1 MSKAPQVGMAFGAA
15 FACGRQGR
23 CVSSPGYP
31 LLLLN
36 TGAGCLKPVM
46 ADVSG

>member
-23 CVSSPGYP
+23 GVSSPGCP
-31 LLLLN
+31 LLFLN
-36 TGAGCLKPVM
+36 TRAGSLKPVL
-46 ADVSG
+46 AVVNG